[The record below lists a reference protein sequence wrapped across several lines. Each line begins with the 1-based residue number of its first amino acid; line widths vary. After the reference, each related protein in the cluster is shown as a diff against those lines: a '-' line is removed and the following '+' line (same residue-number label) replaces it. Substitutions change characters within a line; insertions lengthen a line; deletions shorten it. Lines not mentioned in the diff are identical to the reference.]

1 MDYLFYVV
9 VSLLL
14 AGILVMLGVL
24 YVRQRRGGKSPVE
37 AQLRDRING
46 LEADTDE
53 LRQRLGIEYGTRVE
67 AETRLEAE
75 RNNLEEQR
83 RLLAEAEAKLKD
95 AFKALS
101 ADALKDSREQFLG
114 QADERLRPIRDLLA
128 EYQKRLGE
136 IEKARNQAYGGL
148 TEQVTA
154 LNKETAE
161 LATALRNPAARGRW
175 GELQLRR
182 VLEMAGMLEHS
193 DFHEQETRETEE
205 GRLRPDVIVNLPNNR
220 TIVVDSKAPT
230 DAYAEAV
237 DAPDEATRQEALA
250 RHARAVRD
258 HLRALGQKEYWSQ
271 FKNTP
276 DFVVMFLPGESFYRA
291 AIEQDW
297 SLIEK
302 GWEQKVLLA
311 SPTILIAL
319 CRAVYCGWQE
329 KALAENARKIG
340 EAGQEFYDRICVFA
354 DHFTRVGKGLRNA
367 TDAYNKAVGS
377 YETRLLAAA
386 RRLAE
391 LGASTG
397 RELADVEPVDQQPRS
412 LPAGDPQTDAPA
424 TDE

>member
-1 MDYLFYVV
+1 M
-9 VSLLL
+9 
-14 AGILVMLGVL
+14 
-24 YVRQRRGGKSPVE
+24 RQRAGG
-37 AQLRDRING
+37 A
-46 LEADTDE
+46 EADLRAE
-53 LRQRLGIEYGTRVE
+53 LDGERQVRVA

-75 RNNLEEQR
+75 REKLADQK
-83 RLLAEAEAKLKD
+83 RLLDEAEAKLKD

-101 ADALKDSREQFLG
+101 ADALKESREQFLG
-114 QADERLRPIRDLLA
+114 QADEQLKPLRELLDAYQNRLR
-128 EYQKRLGE
+128 E

-154 LNKETAE
+154 LNKETAA

-182 VLEMAGMLEHS
+182 VLEMAGMLEHCTFERKPS
-193 DFHEQETRETEE
+193 TQTEQGRRE
-205 GRLRPDVIVNLPNNR
+205 PDVTVNLPNNR
-220 TIVVDSKAPT
+220 TIVVDSKAPI
-230 DAYAEAV
+230 DAYVDAV
-237 DAPDEATRQEALA
+237 EAPDEATRQEALA
-250 RHARAVRD
+250 RHARAVRG
-258 HLRALGQKEYWSQ
+258 HMRALGQKEYWSQ
-271 FKNTP
+271 FDNTP

-329 KALAENARKIG
+329 KDLAEHAGKIG
-340 EAGQEFYDRICVFA
+340 EAGQEFYDRICAFA
-354 DHFTRVGKGLRNA
+354 ERLNRVGDGLRRA
-367 TDAYNKAVGS
+367 LDAYNKAAGS
-377 YETRLLAAA
+377 YEHRLKPVA

-412 LPAGDPQTDAPA
+412 LPAGDAQTDAPA
-424 TDE
+424 NEQD

>member
-1 MDYLFYVV
+1 MEYVLYGIII
-9 VSLLL
+9 LLL
-14 AGILVMLGVL
+14 LGIGALLLKMFM
-24 YVRQRRGGKSPVE
+24 RQRAGG
-37 AQLRDRING
+37 A
-46 LEADTDE
+46 EADLRAE
-53 LRQRLGIEYGTRVE
+53 LDGERQVRVA

-75 RNNLEEQR
+75 REKLADQK
-83 RLLAEAEAKLKD
+83 RLLDEAEAKLKD

-101 ADALKDSREQFLG
+101 ADALKESREQFLG
-114 QADERLRPIRDLLA
+114 QADERLRPIRDLLD

-148 TEQVTA
+148 TERVAA
-154 LNKETAE
+154 LNKETAA

-182 VLEMAGMLEHS
+182 VLEMAGMLEHC

-220 TIVVDSKAPT
+220 TIVVDSKAPI
-230 DAYAEAV
+230 DAYVDAV

-250 RHARAVRD
+250 RHARAVRG
-258 HLRALGQKEYWSQ
+258 HMRALGQKEYWSQ
-271 FKNTP
+271 FDNTP
-276 DFVVMFLPGESFYRA
+276 DFVIMFLPGESFYRA

-311 SPTILIAL
+311 SPTVLFAL

-340 EAGQEFYDRICVFA
+340 EAGQEFYDRICVFS
-354 DHFTRVGKGLRNA
+354 DHFARVGKGLRSA

-412 LPAGDPQTDAPA
+412 LPAGDAQTDAPA